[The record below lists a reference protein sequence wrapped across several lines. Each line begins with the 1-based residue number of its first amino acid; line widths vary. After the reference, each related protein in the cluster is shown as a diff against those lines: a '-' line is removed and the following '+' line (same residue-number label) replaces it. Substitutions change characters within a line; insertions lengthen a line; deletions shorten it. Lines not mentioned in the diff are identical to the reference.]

1 MFLWT
6 CWIQF
11 WQHCWSLVVK
21 CPITFRARSENSQ
34 KILLLQTSFFYSKCC
49 SGHVESTS
57 DNPDT
62 FSWLK
67 VWTVFARDPKLFLEI
82 CFFQNKCFRERRQP
96 AEGISPTVW
105 QTFAK
110 IWEWVWKSNNF
121 RKRSTTNCL
130 SGQVKNSFDNPAEVS
145 LTEVRTVFSLDP
157 RTV

>member
-1 MFLWT
+1 MLNAVFTTLLKS
-6 CWIQF
+6 CCQMSDHF
-11 WQHCWSLVVK
+11 S
-21 CPITFRARSENSQ
+21 R
-34 KILLLQTSFFYSKCC
+34 KIRKQSKNFALSNIFFYSKCC
-49 SGHVESTS
+49 SWHVESTS

-96 AEGISPTVW
+96 EEVISPTVW

-121 RKRSTTNCL
+121 RKRSTSNCL
-130 SGQVKNSFDNPAEVS
+130 SGQVKISFDNPAEMS
-145 LTEVRTVFSLDP
+145 LKEVRTVSTLDT
-157 RTV
+157 RTI